1 MEKSCNIIEEIKDY
15 LLKNQDLQYKQ
26 FHSSLMPTIN
36 SEVVIGIK
44 VPILRNYTK
53 ELLKKY
59 ATQSFIPF
67 FKDLPHQY
75 YEENNIHAFLIEKIN
90 NYDECLFQL
99 EQFLPYID
107 NWATCDML
115 NPKVFSKNK
124 DKLLK
129 KINEWIKSSHTYTI
143 RFGIGMLMRYFL
155 DKDFNSSYL
164 ELVYSIK
171 SEEYYVNMMKAW
183 FFATALAKQYD
194 ATLPLFQNKKLDIW
208 THNKA
213 IQKAIESFRVPAEH
227 KQYLKT
233 LKIKN

>member
-59 ATQSFIPF
+59 DIQSFIPF

-183 FFATALAKQYD
+183 FFATALTKQYD
-194 ATLPLFQNKKLDIW
+194 ATLPIIQNKKLDIW

-233 LKIKN
+233 LKIKS

>member
-59 ATQSFIPF
+59 TIQSFVPF

-124 DKLLK
+124 DKLLI
-129 KINEWIKSSHTYTI
+129 KIHDWIKSSHTYTI

-194 ATLPLFQNKKLDIW
+194 ATLPVFQNKKLDIW

>member
-59 ATQSFIPF
+59 DIQSFVPF

-99 EQFLPYID
+99 EQFLPYIN

-194 ATLPLFQNKKLDIW
+194 ATLPIIQNKKLDIW

>member
-59 ATQSFIPF
+59 DIQSFVPF

-194 ATLPLFQNKKLDIW
+194 ATLPIIQNKKLDIW

-213 IQKAIESFRVPAEH
+213 IQKAIESFRVSAEH

>member
-59 ATQSFIPF
+59 DIQSFIPF

-155 DKDFNSSYL
+155 DKDFNSSFL

-194 ATLPLFQNKKLDIW
+194 ATLPVFQNKKLDIW

-233 LKIKN
+233 LKIKS

>member
-183 FFATALAKQYD
+183 FFATALTKQYD
-194 ATLPLFQNKKLDIW
+194 ATLPIIQNKKLDTW

>member
-59 ATQSFIPF
+59 DIQSFVPF

-99 EQFLPYID
+99 EQFLPYIN

-183 FFATALAKQYD
+183 FFATALTKQYD
-194 ATLPLFQNKKLDIW
+194 ATLPIIQNKKLDIW

>member
-59 ATQSFIPF
+59 DIQSFVPF

-194 ATLPLFQNKKLDIW
+194 ATLPIIQNKKLDIW

-233 LKIKN
+233 LKIKS

>member
-59 ATQSFIPF
+59 DIQSFVPF

-99 EQFLPYID
+99 EQFLPYIN

-129 KINEWIKSSHTYTI
+129 KINEWINSSHTYTI
-143 RFGIGMLMRYFL
+143 RFGIGMLMRHFL
-155 DKDFNSSYL
+155 DNDFNTSYL

-183 FFATALAKQYD
+183 FFATALTKQYD
-194 ATLPLFQNKKLDIW
+194 ATLPIIQNKKLDIW

>member
-59 ATQSFIPF
+59 DIQSFVPF

-183 FFATALAKQYD
+183 FFATALTKQYD
-194 ATLPLFQNKKLDIW
+194 ATLPIIQNKKLDTW

-213 IQKAIESFRVPAEH
+213 IQKAIESFRVPVEH

>member
-59 ATQSFIPF
+59 DIQSFVPF

-183 FFATALAKQYD
+183 FFATALTKQYD
-194 ATLPLFQNKKLDIW
+194 ATLPVFQNKKLDTW

-233 LKIKN
+233 LKIKS

>member
-59 ATQSFIPF
+59 DIQSFIPF

-183 FFATALAKQYD
+183 FFATALTKQYD
-194 ATLPLFQNKKLDIW
+194 ATLPVFQNKKLDIW

>member
-59 ATQSFIPF
+59 DIQSFVPF

-99 EQFLPYID
+99 EQFLPYIN

-194 ATLPLFQNKKLDIW
+194 ATLPIIQNKKLDIW

-213 IQKAIESFRVPAEH
+213 IQKAIESFRVSAEH

-233 LKIKN
+233 LKIKS

>member
-15 LLKNQDLQYKQ
+15 LLKNQDLQYKK

-59 ATQSFIPF
+59 DIQSFVPF
-67 FKDLPHQY
+67 FEDLPHQY

-115 NPKVFSKNK
+115 NPKVFSKHK
-124 DKLLK
+124 DDL
-129 KINEWIKSSHTYTI
+129 
-143 RFGIGMLMRYFL
+143 
-155 DKDFNSSYL
+155 
-164 ELVYSIK
+164 
-171 SEEYYVNMMKAW
+171 
-183 FFATALAKQYD
+183 
-194 ATLPLFQNKKLDIW
+194 
-208 THNKA
+208 
-213 IQKAIESFRVPAEH
+213 
-227 KQYLKT
+227 
-233 LKIKN
+233 

>member
-59 ATQSFIPF
+59 DIQSFVPF

>member
-59 ATQSFIPF
+59 DIQSFVPF

-194 ATLPLFQNKKLDIW
+194 ETLPIIQNKKLDIW

>member
-129 KINEWIKSSHTYTI
+129 KINEWIKTSHTYTI

-155 DKDFNSSYL
+155 DKDFNSSHL

-183 FFATALAKQYD
+183 FFATALTKQYD
-194 ATLPLFQNKKLDIW
+194 ATLPIIQNKKLDIW

>member
-194 ATLPLFQNKKLDIW
+194 ATLPIIQNKKLDIW

>member
-15 LLKNQDLQYKQ
+15 LLKNQELQYIQ

-59 ATQSFIPF
+59 AIQSFVPF

-99 EQFLPYID
+99 EQF
-107 NWATCDML
+107 
-115 NPKVFSKNK
+115 
-124 DKLLK
+124 
-129 KINEWIKSSHTYTI
+129 
-143 RFGIGMLMRYFL
+143 
-155 DKDFNSSYL
+155 
-164 ELVYSIK
+164 
-171 SEEYYVNMMKAW
+171 
-183 FFATALAKQYD
+183 
-194 ATLPLFQNKKLDIW
+194 
-208 THNKA
+208 
-213 IQKAIESFRVPAEH
+213 
-227 KQYLKT
+227 
-233 LKIKN
+233 

>member
-183 FFATALAKQYD
+183 FFATALTKQYD
-194 ATLPLFQNKKLDIW
+194 TTLPIIQNKKLDIW

>member
-26 FHSSLMPTIN
+26 FHSSLMPTIDSN
-36 SEVVIGIK
+36 TIIGIR
-44 VPILRNYTK
+44 VPVLRNYTK
-53 ELLKKY
+53 ALLKKY
-59 ATQSFIPF
+59 DIQMLFPF
-67 FKDLPHQY
+67 FQNLPHQY

-99 EQFLPYID
+99 EKFLPYID

-115 NPKVFSKNK
+115 NPKIFSKHK
-124 DKLLK
+124 DDLLK
-129 KINEWIKSSHTYTI
+129 KINEWIKSTHTYTI
-143 RFGIGMLMRYFL
+143 RFGIGMLMIFFL
-155 DKDFNSSYL
+155 EEDFNPSYL
-164 ELVYSIK
+164 ELVCSVK

-183 FFATALAKQYD
+183 FFATALTKQYD
-194 ATLPLFQNKKLDIW
+194 ATLPFIQNKKLDTW

-213 IQKAIESFRVPAEH
+213 IQKSIESFRVPAEH
-227 KQYLKT
+227 KQYLKS

>member
-183 FFATALAKQYD
+183 FFATALTKQYD
-194 ATLPLFQNKKLDIW
+194 ATLPIIQNKKLDTW

-233 LKIKN
+233 LKIKS

>member
-15 LLKNQDLQYKQ
+15 LLKNQNLQYKQ

-59 ATQSFIPF
+59 DIQSFVPF

-194 ATLPLFQNKKLDIW
+194 ATLPIIQNKKLDIW

-233 LKIKN
+233 LKIKS

>member
-59 ATQSFIPF
+59 DIQSFVPF

-183 FFATALAKQYD
+183 FFATALTKQYD
-194 ATLPLFQNKKLDIW
+194 ATLPVFQNKKLDTW

-213 IQKAIESFRVPAEH
+213 IQKAIESFRVPTEH

-233 LKIKN
+233 LKIKS

>member
-59 ATQSFIPF
+59 DIQSFIPF

-194 ATLPLFQNKKLDIW
+194 ATLPVFQNKKLDIW

>member
-59 ATQSFIPF
+59 DIQSFVPF

-183 FFATALAKQYD
+183 FFATALTKQYD
-194 ATLPLFQNKKLDIW
+194 ATLPIIQNKKLDIW

-233 LKIKN
+233 LKIKS

>member
-59 ATQSFIPF
+59 DIQSFVPF

-99 EQFLPYID
+99 EQFLPYIN

-183 FFATALAKQYD
+183 FFATALTKQYD
-194 ATLPLFQNKKLDIW
+194 ATLPVFQNKKLDIW

>member
-1 MEKSCNIIEEIKDY
+1 MEKSCNIIEEIKNF
-15 LLKNQDLQYKQ
+15 LLKNQDLQYKK

-53 ELLKKY
+53 DLLKKY
-59 ATQSFIPF
+59 AIQSFIPF

-99 EQFLPYID
+99 EQFLPYIN

-183 FFATALAKQYD
+183 FFATALTKQYD
-194 ATLPLFQNKKLDIW
+194 ATLPIIQNKKLDIW

-233 LKIKN
+233 LKIKS

>member
-59 ATQSFIPF
+59 DIQSFVPF

-124 DKLLK
+124 DKLLN
-129 KINEWIKSSHTYTI
+129 KIHDWIKTSHAYTI

-183 FFATALAKQYD
+183 FFATALTKQYD
-194 ATLPLFQNKKLDIW
+194 ATLPIIQNKKLDIW

-233 LKIKN
+233 LKIKS

>member
-15 LLKNQDLQYKQ
+15 LLKNQDLQYKK

-59 ATQSFIPF
+59 NIQSFIPF
-67 FKDLPHQY
+67 FEDLPHQY

-124 DKLLK
+124 DKLLN
-129 KINEWIKSSHTYTI
+129 KIHDWIKTSHTYTI

-171 SEEYYVNMMKAW
+171 SE
-183 FFATALAKQYD
+183 
-194 ATLPLFQNKKLDIW
+194 
-208 THNKA
+208 
-213 IQKAIESFRVPAEH
+213 
-227 KQYLKT
+227 
-233 LKIKN
+233 

>member
-59 ATQSFIPF
+59 DIQSFVPF

-194 ATLPLFQNKKLDIW
+194 ATLPIIQNKKLDIW

>member
-59 ATQSFIPF
+59 DIQSFVPF

-171 SEEYYVNMMKAW
+171 SEEYYVNMVKAW
-183 FFATALAKQYD
+183 FFATALTKQYD
-194 ATLPLFQNKKLDIW
+194 ATLPVFQNKKLDTW

-213 IQKAIESFRVPAEH
+213 IQKAIESFRVPTEH

-233 LKIKN
+233 LKIKS

>member
-183 FFATALAKQYD
+183 FYATALTKQYD
-194 ATLPLFQNKKLDIW
+194 ATLPIIQNKKLDIW

>member
-15 LLKNQDLQYKQ
+15 LLKNQDLQYKK
-26 FHSSLMPTIN
+26 FHSSFMPTIN

-59 ATQSFIPF
+59 DIQSFVPF

-99 EQFLPYID
+99 EQFLPYIN

-183 FFATALAKQYD
+183 FFATALTKQYD
-194 ATLPLFQNKKLDIW
+194 ETLPIIQNKKLDIW